1 MAHGCG
7 WISDDNS
14 SSSEGEEEEITHD
27 IRAVINGRRP
37 PIDLAYEDK
46 LPYDHGFDG
55 RSIYPWSLDG
65 MNKQQIHKV
74 LSLMVAAANAYTA
87 KGYSAHQ
94 AFEAITGGRL
104 FERKG
109 SPPQI
114 NAWWAAI
121 PDPTKEALKNSFAQN
136 PDGTPALYIIEG
148 K

>member
-27 IRAVINGRRP
+27 IRTVINGRRP

-65 MNKQQIHKV
+65 MNKQQILNFLASV
-74 LSLMVAAANAYTA
+74 GCLYRVGCSNLPTNLGNPPPELASRA
-87 KGYSAHQ
+87 
-94 AFEAITGGRL
+94 
-104 FERKG
+104 G
-109 SPPQI
+109 SDI
-114 NAWWAAI
+114 SFI
-121 PDPTKEALKNSFAQN
+121 PDLMPRNASMHAIACPNQYLT
-136 PDGTPALYIIEG
+136 
-148 K
+148 